1 MKRHVFVAAIT
12 AGLAFVGTG
21 RLAAK
26 PEDPMVPKWSSYH
39 DVDSGVTAE
48 LPRNIFAIEA
58 GSPSIGKG
66 RQYATADGRA
76 LVVLFSLPN
85 AGSEKTGSYLSRMGV
100 PKNAKLS
107 YSRVTHRFFAIS
119 GRFADRI
126 FYNRCNF
133 SALSRDVRCVHLE
146 YPSAEKRAWD
156 KIVTRISWS
165 LHG

>member
-1 MKRHVFVAAIT
+1 VQMKRHVFVAAIT
-12 AGLAFVGTG
+12 AGLAFVCMG
-21 RLAAK
+21 RPAAK

-39 DVDSGVTAE
+39 DVNSGVIAE

-76 LVVLFSLPN
+76 LVVLSACRTRGLK
-85 AGSEKTGSYLSRMGV
+85 KTGSYLSRMGV

-119 GRFADRI
+119 GRFADRT

-146 YPSAEKRAWD
+146 YPSAEK
-156 KIVTRISWS
+156 KGV
-165 LHG
+165 G